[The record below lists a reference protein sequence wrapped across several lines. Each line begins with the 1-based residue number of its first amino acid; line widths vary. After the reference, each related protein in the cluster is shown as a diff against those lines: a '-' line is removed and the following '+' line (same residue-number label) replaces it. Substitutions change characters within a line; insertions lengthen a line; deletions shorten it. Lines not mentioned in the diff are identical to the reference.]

1 MVSEY
6 YWAKSLGGTKGVRH
20 NDPKHFNEWVQRQL
34 RQVKKSGHCYK
45 GHCIPSNRYTHD
57 KGKQLVNH
65 ILKLENIAELPALLT
80 RYGLERI
87 EVDHG
92 LVRARTADDL
102 LDARNFTKETLC
114 IVNSWAKLDFYY
126 YGYEKI
132 VPSGKNSSLC

>member
-1 MVSEY
+1 M
-6 YWAKSLGGTKGVRH
+6 
-20 NDPKHFNEWVQRQL
+20 
-34 RQVKKSGHCYK
+34 
-45 GHCIPSNRYTHD
+45 
-57 KGKQLVNH
+57 
-65 ILKLENIAELPALLT
+65 KLENIAELPALLT

-87 EVDHG
+87 EVDHS